1 MRVTELG
8 TYTRIRHVVEAR
20 ITSFD
25 IMHGTSSRQR
35 TSRGRRCSCSSS
47 GGRLR
52 RRNVLRRERLWWVLE
67 HWMEVRIVTRR
78 RRLQVGGRGVRGTGW
93 ARIIGWYRG
102 ISRRNHVGSRGD
114 IGISFGRRAA
124 T

>member
-1 MRVTELG
+1 MRITELG

-20 ITSFD
+20 IASFD
-25 IMHGTSSRQR
+25 IRHGTSSGQR
-35 TSRGRRCSCSSS
+35 TSRCRRCSCSSR

-52 RRNVLRRERLWWVLE
+52 RRNVLRRDGLWRVLE
-67 HWMEVRIVTRR
+67 HRMEVRIVTW

-102 ISRRNHVGSRGD
+102 IARRNHVGSRGD